1 MAKNKKP
8 SSSRAQKQESFFSSL
23 SPLKQDLLCIGFLYL
38 ITLVLFRGIV
48 FQDGTFSTGGDT
60 ANAVTWAK
68 VGNDIKINE
77 GVDVLW
83 MPNFFSGMPT
93 FGNVHYIPHD
103 VSYMQNV
110 AVTVL
115 KLFYLNGT
123 WSWFPVHYFFCG
135 LFTFLLLRVWKL
147 SRIAALLGA
156 ITFMLSPYAI
166 GLAAEGHG
174 SKLMA
179 LSYLPLVFLL
189 THLLFERRDVL
200 SFGLLSAGI
209 GTLLLTNHMQ
219 IVYYVL
225 IVLGLYLLYHIAR
238 DFKENRRLIPVKTLL
253 FAGTVVI
260 GVCISSYIYL
270 SVNEFAQYSIR
281 GGGTTGAKGGLT
293 WEYATN
299 WSFNP
304 VEMLTLFI
312 PSFFGFS
319 SSYLYNWHGRMD
331 PLPFYWGT
339 MPFNTATVYFG
350 IVPLFLAI
358 VALIYKRNSKTIFF
372 AILSVVVLLLSFGK
386 HFGIFYE
393 VFFNILPFFNK
404 FRAPSI
410 ILHLLPFC
418 FAVLGAFGLDYLLG
432 GIGKEFNREK
442 FKKGLFYTLGVI
454 GAILVLILIMKS
466 SLLEMFGFT
475 FTKEGENYDPQVIA
489 EFKKIRF
496 ELLLKDYIKFF
507 LITATTIGAIILYLN
522 NTIKSAA
529 FSGIILGILLIDL
542 FIIDTKFIDPKPQT
556 QLEENFQPDATVK
569 YLKQQNG
576 LFRIFPIG
584 ELYQATSFQYHG
596 LQSIGGYSAAKL
608 KIYQTMVD
616 SCLYHGPDPN
626 FPLNMNVVNMLNVK
640 YLVAAGQLPQDK
652 FNPAYTD
659 EARRLLTY
667 ENPALLPRAF
677 FVKKAIV
684 ANSDNEIFRILNS
697 REFNPATT
705 AIVEKQL
712 SQSIGTPDSTAAV
725 TIAGYKSREITIK
738 VITPTTSLLVL
749 SEVYYPAGWQAYIDG
764 LETEI
769 YKTNY
774 ILRSVIVPA
783 GSHEIV
789 FKFEPKMYALGYTLS
804 NVAWGVAVIC
814 ILIGLWQTPS
824 IRARFAFARPQTT
837 GELLEQLAAEG

>member
-8 SSSRAQKQESFFSSL
+8 SSFRVQKQDSLFSSL

-48 FQDGTFSTGGDT
+48 FEDGTFATDRDT

-68 VGNDIKINE
+68 VGDDIKNNE
-77 GVDVLW
+77 GVDVVW

-93 FGNVHYIPHD
+93 FGNVHYLPHD
-103 VSYMQNV
+103 VSYLQRI

-115 KLFYLNGT
+115 KFFYLNGT

-225 IVLGLYLLYHIAR
+225 IVVGLYLLYHIAR
-238 DFKENRRLIPVKTLL
+238 DFKDNKRLIPVKTLL

-270 SVNEFAQYSIR
+270 SVYEYAQYSIR

-304 VEMLTLFI
+304 AEMLTLFV

-319 SSYLYNWHGRMD
+319 SQYVYNWQGQMQML
-331 PLPFYWGT
+331 PLYWGT

-350 IVPLFLAI
+350 MVPLFFGV
-358 VALIYKRNSKTIFF
+358 VALVYKRNAKTIFF
-372 AILSVVVLLLSFGK
+372 AILSVVVLLFSFGK

-393 VFFNILPFFNK
+393 FFFNTLPFFNK

-418 FAVLGAFGLDYLLG
+418 FAVLGAFGLDYLLDG
-432 GIGKEFNREK
+432 MGKEFNREK
-442 FKKGLFYTLGVI
+442 FKKGLYYTLGVI
-454 GAILVLILIMKS
+454 GGILVLLLIMKS

-475 FTKEGENYDPQVIA
+475 FTKEGENYDPKVIA
-489 EFKKIRF
+489 EFTRIRF
-496 ELLLKDYIKFF
+496 DLLLKDYIKFF
-507 LITATTIGAIILYLN
+507 LITATIIGAIILYVN
-522 NTIKSAA
+522 NSIKMAA

-542 FIIDTKFIDPKPQT
+542 FIIDTKYIDPKPQT
-556 QLEENFQPDATVK
+556 QLEQNFVPDATVN
-569 YLKQQNG
+569 YLKQQKG
-576 LFRIFPIG
+576 LFRIFPVG
-584 ELYQATSFQYHG
+584 ELYQETSFQYHG
-596 LQSIGGYSAAKL
+596 LQSVGGYSPAKL

-652 FNPAYTD
+652 FKTAYSD
-659 EARRLLTY
+659 EAKRLLTY

-684 ANSDNEIFRILNS
+684 ANSEAEIFQTLNS
-697 REFNPATT
+697 TEFNSATT

-712 SQSIGTPDSTAAV
+712 SQSIGVPDSTASV
-725 TIAGYKSREITIK
+725 SVSEYKSREITIK
-738 VITPTTSLLVL
+738 ATTPVTSLLVL
-749 SEVYYPAGWQAYIDG
+749 SEVYYPAGWQAYVDG
-764 LETEI
+764 VETEI

-774 ILRSVIVPA
+774 IVRSVIVPA

-789 FKFEPKMYALGYTLS
+789 FRFEPKMYALGYTLS
-804 NVAWGVAVIC
+804 NTAWAVAVLC
-814 ILIGLWQTPS
+814 ILLGLWQTPS
-824 IRARFAFARPQTT
+824 IRTRFAFAGSKTT
-837 GELLEQLAAEG
+837 RDLPEQLVAEG